1 MKPDKSRLRQAL
13 RRTEASRATAVKK
26 ILREA
31 GTLRRGAFVT
41 VRRKCGK
48 PNCHCASGEGHPA
61 QYLSVK
67 ESGKTRMVFVP
78 APLAKT
84 VAEQAGRYRRFR
96 QARATLAKLSQ
107 ESLRL
112 IDELERALETAE
124 AIPRRPKK
132 KRPARGPKP
141 SRKKKG
147 GRSR

>member
-13 RRTEASRATAVKK
+13 RRTEESRAASVKT
-26 ILREA
+26 IVGEL
-31 GTLRRGAFVT
+31 GPLRRGAFVT

-48 PNCHCASGEGHPA
+48 PNCHCASGDGHPA

-67 ESGKTRMVFVP
+67 EGGKTRMVFVP
-78 APLAKT
+78 ATHAKN
-84 VAEQAGRYRRFR
+84 VAEEAGRYRRLR

-112 IDELERALETAE
+112 IDELERALETPE
-124 AIPRRPKK
+124 AIPRRQEK
-132 KRPARGPKP
+132 KRSDRRRKP